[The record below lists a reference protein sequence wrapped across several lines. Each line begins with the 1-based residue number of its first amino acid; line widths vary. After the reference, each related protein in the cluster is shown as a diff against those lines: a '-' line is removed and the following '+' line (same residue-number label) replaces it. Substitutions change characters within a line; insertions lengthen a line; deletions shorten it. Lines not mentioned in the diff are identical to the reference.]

1 MIRRGM
7 WSRRS
12 RRSMLKGSFLGGQ
25 RPDAAG
31 SLAGVLFPKDENQGV
46 VKRQPSAFSFVA
58 DRDRC
63 VFAIDKPMKLS
74 NSLLPFENTF
84 A

>member
-1 MIRRGM
+1 MGASGLM
-7 WSRRS
+7 P
-12 RRSMLKGSFLGGQ
+12 
-25 RPDAAG
+25 PDHWLE
-31 SLAGVLFPKDENQGV
+31 SCSPKDENQGV